1 MLNSMLNGKDAKD
14 KLLAGIDKVY
24 DALAPTLGPA
34 PRLVLIDSDEHE
46 KDPLI
51 LDDGVNISK
60 FIKSDCPYEMAG
72 IKLMRMVAH
81 EAQKASGDGTTSATV
96 IAKHLITNLFQ
107 EVNHPAILEQEL
119 KSAWEDFKNHLE
131 ESKWDATP
139 EQLREVCLSAL
150 NYDELSADCIMEAF
164 DSVGAEGIVMVH
176 EHPGEMTKV
185 ETTQGLTLNKG
196 FVSHLFA
203 GSRDGKV
210 VYENPA
216 VLVTDHDIVT
226 FDELVPAL
234 QVAAENKKPLV
245 IIAAGW
251 KPHAIQNLLLNAV
264 NGKVMACAINAPAG
278 GEERA
283 EIYEDIA
290 TSLGCKPILAAKGE
304 RLEEAT
310 YSLDTFGSA
319 ELVSIDRNTTVFS
332 GVGGTDEAIEA
343 RIEHLEQLR
352 KDADHP
358 FYEQKY
364 NMRIAKLR
372 GKIATIKVGGLTDV
386 EVRERHER
394 IDDAVNAVR
403 SALTGG
409 VVLGGGMMPY
419 KIETGFVALDNAL
432 KSLVQ
437 TMVKNWGR
445 EMPQTDDDWIF
456 FDASTGRFNA
466 YDNHLVDSHD
476 VILNSVKAAVSVAT
490 LVLKTETIL
499 TEGE

>member
-1 MLNSMLNGKDAKD
+1 MITGSYAKD
-14 KLLAGIDKVY
+14 KLLLGINKVF
-24 DALAPTLGPA
+24 DALSPTLGPA
-34 PRLVLIDSDEHE
+34 PRLVLIDSEEHE

-60 FIKSDCPYEMAG
+60 FITSDCPYEMAG

-81 EAQKASGDGTTSATV
+81 EAQKSSGDGTTSATV
-96 IAKHLITNLFQ
+96 IAKHLITNLF
-107 EVNHPAILEQEL
+107 EMDEHPVILEAQL
-119 KSAWEDFKNHLE
+119 KEAWEQFKE
-131 ESKWDATP
+131 ELATVAWNATT
-139 EQLREVCLSAL
+139 EELREVCLSAL
-150 NYDELSADCIMEAF
+150 NYDETSADCVMEAF
-164 DSVGAEGIVMVH
+164 SNVGAEGIVMVH
-176 EHPGEMTKV
+176 EHPGELTKV

-234 QVAAENKKPLV
+234 QCAAENKKPLV

-290 TSLGCKPILAAKGE
+290 TSLGCEPILAAKGE
-304 RLEEAT
+304 RLEDFI
-310 YSLDTFGSA
+310 YSIDRFGSA
-319 ELVSIDRNTTVFS
+319 DMVSIDRNTTVFS
-332 GVGGTDEAIEA
+332 GVSGDDEAIEA
-343 RIEHLEQLR
+343 RIEHLEQL
-352 KDADHP
+352 KSDADHP

-409 VVLGGGMMPY
+409 VVVGGGMTPY
-419 KIETGFVALDNAL
+419 NIETGFVAFDNAL
-432 KSLVQ
+432 KSLVR
-437 TMVKNWGR
+437 TMVLNWGR
-445 EMPQTDDDWIF
+445 EMPLNQDDWVF

-466 YDNHLVDSHD
+466 YNNHLVDSHD

-499 TEGE
+499 TESK